1 MLMRWLADLFKIPTI
16 LDRNVEEYS
25 EGVYVPELEE
35 CRELIEK
42 ILEEQK
48 QEKK

>member
-1 MLMRWLADLFKIPTI
+1 MFMRWLADLFKCPTI
-16 LDRNVEEYS
+16 LDSKIEEYS

-42 ILEEQK
+42 ISEEKK